1 MFSVEKEEKLLNFYW
16 PFKFDDKWVP
26 EEKKEKEILY
36 PNISNKEYF
45 FCIFQ
50 IAQNNILYCKVTLKQ
65 IWNYHVASRNK

>member
-45 FCIFQ
+45 FCIF
-50 IAQNNILYCKVTLKQ
+50 
-65 IWNYHVASRNK
+65 